1 LNNVLD
7 ITRYWDKVGGE
18 AMRNSLCQII
28 ADGSRAEV
36 WRMNTMR
43 ETSAISSAVIGIRG
57 LGLGNF
63 NYAKRIAK
71 PERIF
76 KPRGSLVEVFERKL
90 ELFTRTYR
98 GYRGLCKCLNK
109 LS

>member
-7 ITRYWDKVGGE
+7 ITRYWDKGGGE

-57 LGLGNF
+57 LGLGNSTML
-63 NYAKRIAK
+63 R
-71 PERIF
+71 E
-76 KPRGSLVEVFERKL
+76 SLSLKESSSLGGV
-90 ELFTRTYR
+90 
-98 GYRGLCKCLNK
+98 
-109 LS
+109 